1 MPLHSLA
8 PSETNLIPAAVLL
21 ALVSDYLNV
30 LQLSRSHFPQINHL
44 YFHRFEPKSANR
56 PLLALAI
63 QPLLLLVAFSV
74 PRSFVTLL
82 TTSTVFIA
90 TLCASIAL
98 YRVSPWHPLAHIPG
112 PAIHKITKLRGVW
125 VALGGNQHRV
135 IKALHDRYGPF
146 VRTGPNE
153 VSVVHVDAIKT
164 VLGTGG
170 FPKGQYYDV
179 RADPTLPTRSL
190 LTLQGEA
197 HANRRRIWNRGM
209 SSESLADYETILA
222 RRIAQLM
229 ERLEGLSASGA
240 GAGAVD
246 IAAWFSF
253 FSFDFMGDM
262 AFGGGFEM
270 LRDGG
275 DENGLWAIIEQGAR
289 SIHVVSHIPWI
300 VATLYLIPG
309 ATRGIQTLRG
319 FGAAC
324 ARKRIA
330 SGSTVRDLWYH
341 LTDEAALEKTQP
353 TVGEVVADGV
363 LSIVAGS
370 DTTSVALSSF
380 VFFLLSNPDIYQRV
394 QAEVDAVYPDGE
406 SLLDTSKHAE
416 LHLLTACLNET
427 LRLSPPVPSNGPRQ
441 VPRGEGR
448 LVAGCFIPEH
458 TQIYIPPYAL
468 HRSAAHFFPAPD
480 AFDPDRW
487 LRAAGGAAGGR
498 GGPGEVLNPAAFI
511 PFSYG
516 AHNCVGRALA
526 WREMLMLASTLLRT
540 FEVRFADG
548 FAAAGAAAGWA
559 ERLHDVF
566 VTSVGAPLMVEL
578 KRR

>member
-21 ALVSDYLNV
+21 AL
-30 LQLSRSHFPQINHL
+30 INHL

-63 QPLLLLVAFSV
+63 QPLLLLVASSV

-82 TTSTVFIA
+82 TISTVFIV
-90 TLCASIAL
+90 TLCGSIAL
-98 YRVSPWHPLAHIPG
+98 YRISPWHPLAHIPG
-112 PAIHKITKLRGVW
+112 PTIYKITKLCGVW
-125 VALGGNQHRV
+125 VTLSGNQHRV

-146 VRTGPNE
+146 VRTGPND
-153 VSVVHVDAIKT
+153 VSIVHVEAIKT

-170 FPKGQYYDV
+170 FPKGQYYEA
-179 RADPTLPTRSL
+179 RTDPTLSTRNL
-190 LTLQGEA
+190 LTMKGEA

-209 SSESLADYETILA
+209 SSESLGDYETILA

-240 GAGAVD
+240 DAVD

-275 DENGLWAIIEQGAR
+275 DKNGLWAILEQGTRNVTA
-289 SIHVVSHIPWI
+289 VSHIPWI
-300 VATLYLIPG
+300 VSTLYLIPG
-309 ATRGIQTLRG
+309 ATRGIKTLRS

-341 LTDEAALEKTQP
+341 LTDEAGMEKTQP

-363 LSIVAGS
+363 LAIIAGS

-380 VFFLLSNPDIYQRV
+380 VFFLLSNLDIYRRV
-394 QAEVDAVYPDGE
+394 QAEVDAVYPHGE

-416 LHLLTACLNET
+416 LHILTACLNET
-427 LRLSPPVPSNGPRQ
+427 LRLSPPVPTNGPRQ
-441 VPRGEGR
+441 VPCGEGR

-468 HRSAAHFFPAPD
+468 HRSAAHFYPAPE

-487 LRAAGGAAGGR
+487 LRGGASR
-498 GGPGEVLNPAAFI
+498 PGDVLNTAAFI

-516 AHNCVGRALA
+516 AANCVGKALA
-526 WREMLMLASTLLRT
+526 WREMLMLTSTLLHT
-540 FEVRFADG
+540 FEVRFAAG
-548 FAAAGAAAGWA
+548 FEAAGWA
-559 ERLHDVF
+559 EQLHDAF